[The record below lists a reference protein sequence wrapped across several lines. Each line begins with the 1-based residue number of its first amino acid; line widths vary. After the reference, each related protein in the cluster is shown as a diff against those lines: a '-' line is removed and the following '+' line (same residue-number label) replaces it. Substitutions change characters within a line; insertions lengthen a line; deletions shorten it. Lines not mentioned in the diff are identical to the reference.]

1 MPVTQPES
9 TNDAPVST
17 PLHDPQTFEM
27 DDTLINDDIP
37 ENTQQNTDKPSIT
50 SGLARHT
57 LGLLLLLLV
66 VFLWTGSN
74 FLGSSIFADNSYA
87 KPFFLTY
94 LNTSAFTLCIIPRLF
109 NSARRKHTAGTL
121 SDDLRALFSIK
132 TLKRFW
138 RNETEEAQIYV
149 PVGDEE
155 ESFLKPASAAQSLK
169 SGKSLEE
176 GSKTLD
182 IISTAR
188 LSLAF
193 CILWFMANYFA
204 MACLQYT
211 TVASATILT
220 STSSVW
226 TLLIGAFTKTEK
238 FTWRKLCGVLGSL
251 IGIVLISQVDL
262 SSHEEP
268 TGQKR
273 ALDDFPDKSAYEL
286 ALGDVLALIS
296 AIIYGL
302 YTITL
307 KKTTIKALPK
317 SIHMPTFFGFVGLFN
332 IVLLLPLFPIFHF
345 TKLEVFDW
353 PPSAKIWTILLV
365 NSVSSLISDICW
377 AYAMVFTS
385 PLVVTVGLSLT
396 IPLSLVGEMIIQ
408 GRFESWIYWVGAM
421 IVVGSFVFV
430 EREEKHEEEEQ
441 EEQADDLGEPGPAI
455 VIEDYDEVREDRLRR
470 EGSPA
475 LLEDDN
481 DEQIGIER

>member
-1 MPVTQPES
+1 MPPAQSTQ
-9 TNDAPVST
+9 DAPTESID
-17 PLHDPQTFEM
+17 LSDSIEM
-27 DDTLINDDIP
+27 DDTLLNDDP
-37 ENTQQNTDKPSIT
+37 VEPSSKDQSRAT
-50 SGLARHT
+50 GVARHT

-94 LNTSAFTLCIIPRLF
+94 LNTSAFTLCIIPRVF
-109 NSARRKHTAGTL
+109 NSARRKHIAGTL
-121 SDDLRALFSIK
+121 NDDIRTLFTLK
-132 TLKRFW
+132 TLRRFW
-138 RNETEEAQIYV
+138 RNEEEKSYI

-155 ESFLKPASAAQSLK
+155 EEFLKPSAPQSLRSSK
-169 SGKSLEE
+169 SVESGN
-176 GSKTLD
+176 LD

-193 CILWFMANYFA
+193 CILWFVANYFA

-226 TLLIGAFTKTEK
+226 TLLIGALTRTEK
-238 FTWRKLCGVLGSL
+238 FTWRKLCGVLGSV

-262 SSHEEP
+262 NSHDEPAGSKRVLDEFPEKSS
-268 TGQKR
+268 
-273 ALDDFPDKSAYEL
+273 YEL
-286 ALGDVLALIS
+286 ALGDSLALLS
-296 AIIYGL
+296 AVIYGL

-317 SIHMPTFFGFVGLFN
+317 SIHMPTFFGFVGMFN
-332 IVLLLPLFPIFHF
+332 IVLLLPLFPILHF
-345 TKLEVFDW
+345 SKLEVFNW
-353 PPSAKIWTILLV
+353 PPTIRIWTILLV

-441 EEQADDLGEPGPAI
+441 VEAVEELGEPGPAI
-455 VIEDYDEVREDRLRR
+455 VIEDYDEVSEERLRR

-475 LLEDDN
+475 LLEDEDEDDN
-481 DEQIGIER
+481 RVIR